1 MLDYTLKIALVPIRR
16 HIIGKR
22 VGIFSQAVAKEVKDD
37 VVPYIKANFA
47 SAKVSFV
54 DIEDFNEE
62 GLFYDVM
69 DSERLAARLKA
80 AAVDAVFLINC
91 NFGSEEAAGR
101 LARLVGKPVL
111 MWAVRDTRIDPDGM
125 RYTDAQCG
133 SFSLSR
139 ILQRLGI
146 PFSYIENCHVR
157 STTFA
162 EGLRRFFSV
171 ACMLKNFFGMRILQ
185 IGSRPV
191 PFKSVMYNE
200 SELMEK
206 FGIDIATVNY
216 AIFVKEYNKV
226 LAEKDFTADLTQLKA
241 TFDTGTY
248 TDEALVKMLAFKD
261 TYRNLAQEYNCR
273 IVVTECWTAA
283 PLALGANCCTAM
295 SLLADEK
302 LIVTCETDLLGGIT
316 MALLSCAALGEKL
329 PFFGEFTARHPSNDN
344 AELLWHCGPFA
355 PSLGK
360 GNNKIFNEK
369 PSFTV
374 KDGEYTIAR
383 LDGDRGQYSLL
394 GGKFRTTDG
403 PYTFGTYLWAE
414 FDDYK
419 KWEERLI
426 DGPYI
431 HHMAEIE
438 GDYRAALKDFCRFV
452 PGLKPDQP

>member
-1 MLDYTLKIALVPIRR
+1 MLDYHVKIALVPLRR
-16 HIIGKR
+16 NIPGKR
-22 VGIFSQAVAKEVKDD
+22 VGIFSQEVARQVKDD
-37 VVPYIKANFA
+37 VIPYIKANFA
-47 SAKVSFV
+47 TDKVTLV

-69 DSERLAARLKA
+69 DSDRLAAQLKA

-111 MWAVRDTRIDPDGM
+111 IYAVRDTRIDPDGM

-133 SFSLSR
+133 SFALSR
-139 ILQRLGI
+139 IMQRQNI

-157 STTFA
+157 DQAFTDGFH
-162 EGLRRFFSV
+162 RFISV
-171 ACMLKNFFGMRILQ
+171 ACMLKNFINMRVLM

-200 SELMEK
+200 SEIMEK
-206 FGIDIATVNY
+206 FGIDVATVNY
-216 AIFVKEYNKV
+216 ALFVKEYEKV
-226 LAEKDFTADLTQLKA
+226 LASKDFTADLVMMKK
-241 TFDTGTY
+241 TFDTGIY
-248 TDEALVKMLAFKD
+248 TDEALIKMLAFMD
-261 TYRNLAQEYNCR
+261 TYRNLAAEYNCK
-273 IVVTECWTAA
+273 IICTECWTAA
-283 PLALGANCCTAM
+283 PVALGANCCTAM
-295 SLLADEK
+295 SLLADDN
-302 LIVTCETDLLGGIT
+302 LIVGCESDMLGTLT
-316 MALLSCAALGEKL
+316 MALLSCAALGEKK

-360 GNNKIFNEK
+360 GNARIFNEK

-383 LDGDRGQYSLL
+383 LDGDHGQYSLL
-394 GGKFRTTDG
+394 GGTFHTTDG
-403 PYTFGTYLWAE
+403 PHTFGTYLWAE
-414 FDDYK
+414 FDDYR

-431 HHMAEIE
+431 HHMAEVE
-438 GDYRAALKDFCRFV
+438 GDYRQVLKDFCRFI
-452 PGLKPDQP
+452 PGLKPDMP